1 MSRRTATRR
10 AARLP
15 VDGLVAIELPRP
27 ALKATASLARALQ
40 RRRTIRE
47 ISQEK
52 LPPQVLSDLLWAAC
66 GVNRRR
72 GPFGLPGRTAATAS
86 NSQEIDVYVA
96 MEEGTYLYDPFK
108 HRLEPVLAGDL
119 RALAIGRGQG
129 GMGAG
134 GPVRLIFVVDVD
146 RLVHTKGFQE
156 PGLHDPKFRGP
167 TTTWTPASSRPT
179 STCTRPRRGWRP
191 GSARLAG
198 EIGLAE
204 RSACPLRTDG
214 RLPPRARTG
223 PRALKLSGNTALI
236 TGGAT

>member
-1 MSRRTATRR
+1 MSKRKATLR
-10 AARLP
+10 AERLP
-15 VDGLVAIELPRP
+15 VDRFVRIELPRP

-129 GMGAG
+129 RMGAG
-134 GPVRLIFVVDVD
+134 APVRLIFVVDVD

-156 PGLHDPKFRGP
+156 PGLHDSQVQRSYYDVDTGII
-167 TTTWTPASSRPT
+167 A
-179 STCTRPRRGWRP
+179 
-191 GSARLAG
+191 AHVYLYAAAA
-198 EIGLAE
+198 GLAAWFHNCDKPALQE
-204 RSACPLRTDG
+204 KLGLRKDQ
-214 RLPPRARTG
+214 
-223 PRALKLSGNTALI
+223 RALFGQTVGYRLGR
-236 TGGAT
+236 GRGREP